1 MSRRA
6 LQHTPLFAV
15 REARDIGM
23 LFSGRMVR
31 AIIRGTKRQTR
42 RIVQLPR
49 GYELDGIRT
58 GDAFTP
64 SAVLC
69 SRPNMPTGERAIV
82 RFAKGDRL
90 WVRETFALIWP
101 GESPPER
108 REDNKVEYKAD
119 TEAARYPGEW
129 PDDAGDDPDCPR
141 WQSPLHMPRW
151 ACRLELE
158 LTEVRVQRLQA
169 ISCADIAAEG
179 VSCPQHDVCPAST
192 RCAAGDC
199 GWLRRSFIELWD
211 GLGRRPTQLHGNNA
225 EARAAAMS
233 GTPQRY
239 ADNPLVWALTFHVV
253 KGPAR

>member
-1 MSRRA
+1 MTRRSA
-6 LQHTPLFAV
+6 YQHTPLFAV

-64 SAVLC
+64 AAVLC

-108 REDNKVEYKAD
+108 REDNRVEYKAD
-119 TEAARYPGEW
+119 TSARYPGEW

-151 ACRLELE
+151 ACRLELV
-158 LTEVRVQRLQA
+158 LDEVRVQRLQS
-169 ISCADIAAEG
+169 IDCGDIRAEG
-179 VSCPQHDVCPAST
+179 VMCPEHDDAENYCEGE
-192 RCAAGDC
+192 CAWMRKAF
-199 GWLRRSFIELWD
+199 SALWD

-239 ADNPLVWALTFHVV
+239 ADNPLVWALSFHIV